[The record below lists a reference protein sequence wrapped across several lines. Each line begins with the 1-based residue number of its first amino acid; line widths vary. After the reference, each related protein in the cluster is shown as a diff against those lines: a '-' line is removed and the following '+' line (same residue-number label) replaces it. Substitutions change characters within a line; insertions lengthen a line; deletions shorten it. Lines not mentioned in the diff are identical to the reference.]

1 MRSHLRPLIP
11 LLAVFTLLASLP
23 AAASVTATWQ
33 ADAGLRGI
41 RDAAALTRL
50 LAAEP
55 WRTEAAGRPEL
66 PLRSVSLLVPAGES
80 IAEARLEAV
89 VADTLRLD
97 GPLPAFAG
105 AADDTGRRLARGDAP
120 AGVFPAAHL
129 LQTATFADRGLTT
142 AEIVLAPL
150 LYEED
155 ADGARLIRL
164 RSCRVVVE
172 TAPDPG
178 IVLPLRQREAAQAA
192 AVARTL
198 PRVANPGALAAFAPV
213 SAPRLD
219 DRGLFA
225 PRGEPSLEGSGVDMV
240 IICAPEHAAILETL
254 AEHKTQRGLATVV
267 RDLDWIRAHY
277 PQGADLQ
284 ETVRTFLRDALAKW
298 GIQYVLLAGDAA
310 IIPVRYVLS
319 YFEDPPELIPSD
331 LYYAQLDGDWNAD
344 GDQYFGE
351 ATFAGVPG
359 DEVGFMADV
368 HLGRLPIRTAADA
381 QLLVDKIVTYTE
393 APDTSYVRQ
402 MAYMGE
408 VLFPTDYHTGMPDD
422 VITRNGADYCEAVY
436 SSYMPGQI
444 EAQRWYETHWLY
456 PGSLPE
462 IVEDVYEDMQSRAH
476 LVLHVG
482 HGYRYTMSCGSGNI
496 VSSQAMAMTN
506 GLDRLFSLYSLN
518 CTSCAIDYNCLGE
531 AFLLAPEGG
540 GITSIGTAREAFPN
554 TSVYYQNAYFS
565 EFFADTSTVG
575 ACFTF
580 SHNKWSVLASVEGSH
595 RWTQLCY
602 VLIGDPSIDIWLDTP
617 HPLEAALTQPYTLDD
632 DTLHLTVSSM
642 GGPVAGALAVAA
654 KAGEDRAQGVTD
666 ALGRVDLPFRAES
679 LGDIAVAITANNRL
693 PFHGEVPV
701 APGVGPRLSVDG
713 LRVVDDP
720 AWNGT
725 GQQTLVAGNSDS
737 LLDAGETVRLAFTVH
752 NRGDAA
758 AADLVLDLDLPGG
771 ELYLVEGQV
780 VTGETLAAGDSLEL
794 DGVFLMKAPFD
805 LTDGARAAL
814 DFTLAYT
821 GGSQADRLDVDL
833 HAPAPALFC
842 YAIDDATGDGDG
854 EPDAGETYTILPDW
868 KNYGSTPL
876 VGWTAELTALDPDA
890 QVLGGQVGLPVLG
903 LLERGASAGID
914 VLETDVATPNRF
926 LLQLAGPLGES
937 VFDTLVVRRPQP
949 PDSIVLDPSFASTV
963 IDMFWGIPADA
974 PAGYLVYRS
983 LQAGG
988 PYMLA
993 STEPTAYAYFRNEG
1007 LQESTTYYFVVE
1019 SLDSTGFRSSQSEE
1033 FQVSTNP
1040 AMLDGWPLATD
1051 LGGASSL
1058 AVGDIDG
1065 DGDDEVVAASYFIYA
1080 WHHDGVEVLDGDGNS
1095 STYGVITGDVTDVVA
1110 SVALAQV
1117 DTLTP
1122 GLEIIAATK
1131 APMRLV
1137 VLDAAGQML
1146 PGWPKSLPH
1155 WCWATPTA
1163 ADVDGD
1169 GCVEIFAVCLD
1180 GKLYAWNH
1188 NGTEVTDGD
1197 GNASTDGVFFNG
1209 LGSWV
1214 RSSPALGQLDEDP
1227 ELEIVVGSSSP
1238 HKIYAWNH
1246 DGTPLAGWP
1255 LQLSNDTYSSPSVGD
1270 LDDDGVNE
1278 VVVLCEN
1285 DSLYALRNDATPVPG
1300 FPVFLRSNAAGL
1312 APSPALCDFEDDG
1325 QMEIVAT
1332 GVQAYTSSYVTVLD
1346 NQGNPL
1352 PGWPIHLDDSSESS
1366 PVVVDLDDDQS
1377 LDIMMG
1383 TEKGY
1388 LYAWNIQGEL
1398 LPGFP
1403 ILTEAE
1409 VRATPTLCDLDGDYT
1424 IDIGLLGWDAFVYVW
1439 DLADVYRNGMA
1450 QWKMFRA
1457 NAART
1462 GVFTRETQITAA
1474 PVAGAP
1480 ETGRLWPNFPNP
1492 FNPSTRIRFATP
1504 TGGGPLPVVLRVH
1517 DVRGRLV
1524 RTLFTGDLPPGTAQ
1538 SFVWDG
1544 HDETGRPVASGVYL
1558 ARVTMGE
1565 RAISR
1570 KMVMLK

>member
-1 MRSHLRPLIP
+1 MRSHLRLLIP
-11 LLAVFTLLASLP
+11 LLAVSLLLASIP
-23 AAASVTATWQ
+23 AVAAVNTTWQ
-33 ADAGLRGI
+33 ADAALRAVD
-41 RDAAALTRL
+41 DAAALARL
-50 LAAEP
+50 VAGEP
-55 WRTEAAGRPEL
+55 WRTETTSRPEL
-66 PLRSVSLLVPAGES
+66 PLRSVSLLVPAGER
-80 IAEARLEAV
+80 IAAAWLEAV
-89 VADTLRLD
+89 VSDTLRLS

-105 AADDTGRRLARGDAP
+105 AADNTGRPFACGDAA
-120 AGVFPAAHL
+120 AGCFPAAHL
-129 LQTATFADRGLTT
+129 FHTATFAERGLTT
-142 AEIVLAPL
+142 AEIVLAPF

-164 RSCRVVVE
+164 RSCRVAVE
-172 TAPDPG
+172 TEPDPG
-178 IVLPLRQREAAQAA
+178 IVQPLRQRDAVRA
-192 AVARTL
+192 AVAARAL
-198 PRVANPGALAAFAPV
+198 RRVANPGALAACAPA
-213 SAPRLD
+213 SAPRSD

-254 AEHKTQRGLATVV
+254 AEHKTQRGVTTVV
-267 RDLDWIRAHY
+267 RDLDWIRARY

-284 ETVRTFLRDALAKW
+284 ETIRTFLQDALAKW
-298 GIQYVLLAGDAA
+298 GIQYVLLAGDAG

-351 ATFAGVPG
+351 ATFAGTPG
-359 DEVGFMADV
+359 DELDFIADV
-368 HLGRLPIRTAADA
+368 HLGRLPIRSDGDA
-381 QLLVDKIVTYTE
+381 QLLVDKIIAYTE

-402 MAYMGE
+402 MAFMGE
-408 VLFPTDYHTGMPDD
+408 VLFPPDYHIGMPDD
-422 VITRNGADYCEAVY
+422 DITRNGADYCEIVY
-436 SSYMPGQI
+436 DNYLPGHI
-444 EAQRWYETHWLY
+444 EALRWYETYWLY
-456 PGSLPE
+456 PGTLPE
-462 IVEDVYEDMQSRAH
+462 IVEDVYADMETRAH
-476 LVLHVG
+476 LLLHVG

-506 GLDRLFSLYSLN
+506 GLDHLFSLYSLN

-565 EFFADTSTVG
+565 ELFADTSTVG

-602 VLIGDPSIDIWLDTP
+602 VLIGDPSIDIWLDTLT
-617 HPLEAALTQPYTLDD
+617 PLTAALTQPYTLDD
-632 DTLHLTVSSM
+632 DTLHLVVSSL
-642 GGPVAGALAVAA
+642 GRAVPGALAVAA
-654 KAGEDRAQGVTD
+654 KAGEDRSQGVTD
-666 ALGRVDLPFRAES
+666 AAGYVALPFRAES
-679 LGDIAVAITANNRL
+679 LGDITVTVTGNNRL
-693 PFHGEVPV
+693 PFHGEVAV
-701 APGVGPRLSVDG
+701 AAGVGPRLAVDA

-720 AWNGT
+720 SWNGA

-752 NRGDAA
+752 NRGDAE
-758 AADLVLDLDLPGG
+758 AADLIIDLSLPGG
-771 ELYLVEGQV
+771 ELYLVENQV
-780 VTGETLAAGDSLEL
+780 VTGETLAPGDSLEL
-794 DGVFLMKAPFD
+794 GGVFLLKAPFA
-805 LTDGARAAL
+805 LVDGESALL
-814 DFTLAYT
+814 DFALGYT

-833 HAPAPALFC
+833 HAPVPRLFS
-842 YAIDDATGDGDG
+842 YTIDDATGDGDG
-854 EPDAGETYTILPDW
+854 EPDAGETYTILPEW

-876 VGWTAELTALDPDA
+876 VGWTADLTALDPDA
-890 QVLGGQVGLPVLG
+890 QVLGGEVGLPILG
-903 LLERGASAGID
+903 LLERGASDGID
-914 VLETDVATPNRF
+914 VLETDVGIPNRF
-926 LLQLAGPLGES
+926 LLGLTGPLGES
-937 VFDTLVVRRPQP
+937 VFDTLIVRRPQP
-949 PDSIVLDPSFASTV
+949 PEDIVLDPGFASTV
-963 IDMFWGIPADA
+963 IDMTWEIPAGA
-974 PAGYLVYRS
+974 PDGYLVFRS

-988 PYMLA
+988 PYTLA
-993 STEPTAYAYFRNEG
+993 STEPTSYAYFRNEE

-1019 SLDSTGFRSSQSEE
+1019 SLDSTGFRSAPSEE

-1065 DGDDEVVAASYFIYA
+1065 DGDEEVVAASYFLYA

-1095 STYGVITGDVTDVVA
+1095 GTYGVLTGEVTDIVA
-1110 SVALAQV
+1110 SIALAQV

-1122 GLEIIAATK
+1122 GLEIITTSK
-1131 APMRLV
+1131 APVRLC
-1137 VLDAAGQML
+1137 VLDANGQML
-1146 PGWPKSLPH
+1146 PGWPKSLPY
-1155 WCWATPTA
+1155 WCWATPAA
-1163 ADVDGD
+1163 ADVDND
-1169 GCVEIFAVCLD
+1169 GCVEIFAASLN

-1188 NGTEVTDGD
+1188 DGTEVVDGD
-1197 GNASTDGVFFNG
+1197 GNASTDGVFFDG

-1227 ELEIVVGSSSP
+1227 ELEIVVGSSAP
-1238 HKIYAWNH
+1238 HKIFAWNH

-1255 LQLSNDTYSSPSVGD
+1255 LQLSNDTYASPSLGD

-1278 VVVLCEN
+1278 IVVLCEN

-1325 QMEIVAT
+1325 QMEIVAA
-1332 GVQAYTSSYVTVLD
+1332 GVQAYTNSYVTVLD

-1352 PGWPIHLDDSSESS
+1352 PGWPVHLDDSSESS
-1366 PVVVDLDDDQS
+1366 PVVVDLNDDQS
-1377 LDIMMG
+1377 LDIMLG
-1383 TEKGY
+1383 TERGY
-1388 LYAWNIQGEL
+1388 IYAWDIQGQV

-1403 ILTEAE
+1403 ILTQAE
-1409 VRATPTLCDLDGDYT
+1409 VRATPTICDLDGDYT

-1439 DLADVYRNGMA
+1439 DLADRYRNGMA

-1462 GVFTRETQITAA
+1462 GVFTRETQITAV

-1480 ETGRLWPNFPNP
+1480 GAGRLWPNFPNP

-1504 TGGGPLPVVLRVH
+1504 AGGDPLPVALRVH

-1524 RTLFTGDLPPGTAQ
+1524 RTLFLGELPPDTAQ
-1538 SFVWDG
+1538 IFVWDG
-1544 HDETGRPVASGVYL
+1544 RDETGRPVASGVYL

-1565 RAISR
+1565 HAISR